1 MAADKEL
8 KIVIGGD
15 SSGGESALRR
25 IADVAGGVGLER
37 IVEKVAS
44 FGMDFIKDSMEIA
57 NETERMYR
65 QLDAVLE
72 STGRSAE
79 ISKNEIDKLASSLAA
94 NSEFSKSAMVNM
106 EIMLVQYDKI
116 GKDILPKASQA
127 MIDFAARTNR
137 DPVEAARALGMALQ
151 EPFEGLNRLR
161 SMAVKVSD
169 EQVKLMASFK
179 ATGNTAKAQE
189 LILNALNKQYA
200 GAAGANIDE
209 YDKVNIKLAGTI
221 KALQVVIGAY
231 ILQAIT
237 PLAKAL
243 IPVLSTFKDIITG
256 QTSLQKV
263 LKLNETAWMLISAAI
278 KPLAIV
284 ITTLLLPALILSIIQ
299 WGMNTAML
307 IANTVAA
314 SAHAIAIAWAT
325 VATNTWTAAQWLLN
339 TALTMNPIGW
349 VILAIAALAAGI
361 IYAYYHS
368 EEFRKYVQILWENL
382 KLLYDGINK
391 NVIPAV
397 MGVVNA
403 FVSVVKAIQDAIDKF
418 REFMGLGGSAGN
430 GGRAWASGG
439 LVSGGGMAL
448 VGEMGP
454 ELVNLPA
461 GSFVNQSASTRSM
474 MSGVGSSG
482 STVNIYNPSVRN
494 DGDIREIVKQ
504 VKKALGRENE
514 LVRLGAL

>member
-1 MAADKEL
+1 MADKEL

-25 IADVAGGVGLER
+25 IAETASGVGLER
-37 IVEKVAS
+37 IIEKVAS

-57 NETERMYR
+57 NETEKMYR
-65 QLDAVLE
+65 QLDAVLA

-79 ISKNEIDKLASSLAA
+79 ISKGEIDKLASSLAA

-116 GKDILPKASQA
+116 GKDVLPRASQA

-151 EPFEGLNRLR
+151 EPYEGLNRLR
-161 SMAVKVSD
+161 TMGVKVSE
-169 EQVKLMASFK
+169 EQKKLMDSFK
-179 ATGNTAKAQE
+179 ATGNSAKAQE
-189 LILNALNKQYA
+189 LIINALNKQYS
-200 GAAGANIDE
+200 GAASANIDE
-209 YDKVNIKLAGTI
+209 FDRVNKQLAGTI
-221 KALQVVIGAY
+221 KALQVVIGTY
-231 ILQAIT
+231 ILQALT

-243 IPVLSTFKDIITG
+243 IPILDTFKQIITG

-263 LKLNETAWMLISAAI
+263 LKLNETAWVMINAAI

-284 ITTLLLPALILSIIQ
+284 ITTLLLPALILSIVQ
-299 WGMNTAML
+299 WGINTAML
-307 IANTVAA
+307 IANTVATT
-314 SAHAIAIAWAT
+314 AHAVAVAWVT
-325 VATNTWTAAQWLLN
+325 VVTNIWTAAQWLLN
-339 TALTMNPIGW
+339 VALSANPIGL
-349 VILAIAALAAGI
+349 VIIAVAALAAGI
-361 IYAYYHS
+361 IWAYQNV
-368 EEFRKYVQILWENL
+368 EWFRDWVNILWENL
-382 KLLYDGINK
+382 KFLANGIQTNIVPIILTIVDAFMK
-391 NVIPAV
+391 
-397 MGVVNA
+397 VVR
-403 FVSVVKAIQDAIDKF
+403 AIQSAIDKI
-418 REFMGLGGSAGN
+418 REFIGLKNQSSGNSGG
-430 GGRAWASGG
+430 AWASGG

-474 MSGVGSSG
+474 LSGVGSSG

-494 DGDIREIVKQ
+494 DGDIREIVRQ